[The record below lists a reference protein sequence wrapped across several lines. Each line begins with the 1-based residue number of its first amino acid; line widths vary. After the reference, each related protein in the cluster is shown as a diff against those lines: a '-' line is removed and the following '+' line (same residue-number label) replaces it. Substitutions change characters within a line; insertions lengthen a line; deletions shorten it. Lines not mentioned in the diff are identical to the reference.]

1 MKPENRILALS
12 AVFLVLYASPARAH
26 GMKIFATAEGSKI
39 SGYAYFIPKG
49 RPKNVLITVFDSA
62 GNKLGETRTDEQGNF
77 TFVATKRCDHVFV
90 LNNGDGHKTRFVVS
104 AEELPESL
112 PGEKTPSINM
122 APSAAPVPT
131 IGKSNF
137 SATDEDKVAAAV
149 AHQIRPLREQLDRLE
164 SKIRTDD
171 IVGGIG
177 IIFGITGAAFYL
189 LGRKNRGK

>member
-104 AEELPESL
+104 AEELPEALGEIFSNAAGAKKMGVRARESL
-112 PGEKTPSINM
+112 LKMKG
-122 APSAAPVPT
+122 
-131 IGKSNF
+131 
-137 SATDEDKVAAAV
+137 ATDKT
-149 AHQIRPLREQLDRLE
+149 LRLIAGL
-164 SKIRTDD
+164 T
-171 IVGGIG
+171 
-177 IIFGITGAAFYL
+177 A
-189 LGRKNRGK
+189 